1 MLNLLRRSVL
11 KGAAA
16 AAALTIGLTALPHA
30 ASAETELRVVP
41 HSGLKILDPIWTT
54 AYITRNHGYM
64 IYDTLFAMDP
74 DGNVQPQMV
83 DSVSRSDDG
92 KTVTITLRD
101 GLKWHDGAAVTATD
115 TVASINRWA
124 SKDAMGQKMMTFV
137 DSLEATDDKTMV
149 FTLNAPT
156 GLIELALAKPSSNVP
171 FMMPARIAATPGD
184 EQIAEYIGSGP
195 FSFNNEEWEPG
206 VKVVYEKFDD
216 YVPRSEATNGF
227 AGAKIAKVDRVIWT
241 PNRDIQ
247 QAINAL
253 NAGEVDIIESTPP
266 DLLPLV
272 AEGGQAYTQSPNP
285 AGLQYT
291 FRFNVLHPPFD
302 NPKIRQALLYAFN
315 QEDFM
320 QATIGDPN
328 YYKACKAMFICGTP
342 LETDAGFE
350 DKLESNF
357 KKARELLKEGGYD
370 GTPVLLDFGAARD
383 IRHRESGDLTR
394 ILTPGYAPYE
404 QENPDWHEQGPWTD
418 IYALAATLYYA
429 VCGKRP
435 ASGGQRA
442 AAVFG
447 GRDDPYV
454 PLSDLQPEGY
464 SPRFLQAIDQALA
477 FDPSAR
483 PSNTTAWNDLFVD
496 PEPEPAVTTAPQTQ
510 KSRSRTPLFAGL
522 GLLVILAAGGF
533 WWQQQSTAPTA
544 KPVASSTPATEAVT
558 QETSTPGETESATP
572 APPPEPVKVDQT
584 PMAKTLVVSA
594 LLLSKTACWHEA
606 REQKISG
613 LIESIRNLPETAD
626 RTQFLVDQ
634 QNKLDESREGFASNS
649 QKYAA
654 AVAELGAVDEETRS
668 AAVSA
673 VLESEEYQR
682 DPVYQTLGQ
691 VLLDHTETAGV
702 GLDAIRE
709 DLKQLSRNG
718 LMEQG

>member
-1 MLNLLRRSVL
+1 MDTSSDAATVIAGQHGDALPPGTLIHHYRIIRLLGRGAFGLTYLAEEPQLQRLVAIKEYLPS
-11 KGAAA
+11 AAA
-16 AAALTIGLTALPHA
+16 SRDDTLTVSSLTPESEEFFRYGLSSFLQEARTLVQFDHPNVARVLTYFSELGTAYLVMNYETGHNFNEWLRENPHPPETAL
-30 ASAETELRVVP
+30 
-41 HSGLKILDPIWTT
+41 LDIFLP
-54 AYITRNHGYM
+54 
-64 IYDTLFAMDP
+64 
-74 DGNVQPQMV
+74 
-83 DSVSRSDDG
+83 
-92 KTVTITLRD
+92 
-101 GLKWHDGAAVTATD
+101 
-115 TVASINRWA
+115 INRGL
-124 SKDAMGQKMMTFV
+124 SQV
-137 DSLEATDDKTMV
+137 HEA
-149 FTLNAPT
+149 
-156 GLIELALAKPSSNVP
+156 G
-171 FMMPARIAATPGD
+171 
-184 EQIAEYIGSGP
+184 YIH
-195 FSFNNEEWEPG
+195 
-206 VKVVYEKFDD
+206 
-216 YVPRSEATNGF
+216 
-227 AGAKIAKVDRVIWT
+227 
-241 PNRDIQ
+241 RDIK
-247 QAINAL
+247 A
-253 NAGEVDIIESTPP
+253 
-266 DLLPLV
+266 
-272 AEGGQAYTQSPNP
+272 
-285 AGLQYT
+285 
-291 FRFNVLHPPFD
+291 D
-302 NPKIRQALLYAFN
+302 NIYIR
-315 QEDFM
+315 E
-320 QATIGDPN
+320 
-328 YYKACKAMFICGTP
+328 
-342 LETDAGFE
+342 
-350 DKLESNF
+350 
-357 KKARELLKEGGYD
+357 D

-454 PLSDLQPEGY
+454 PLSDLQPDGY

-477 FDPSAR
+477 FDPNAR

-496 PEPEPAVTTAPQTQ
+496 PEPEPAVSAPPQTETG
-510 KSRSRTPLFAGL
+510 RSRAPLFAGL
-522 GLLVILAAGGF
+522 GLLVILAAGGV
-533 WWQQQSTAPTA
+533 WWQQQSTAPATT
-544 KPVASSTPATEAVT
+544 PVATSTPATEPAP
-558 QETSTPGETESATP
+558 QETNAPSETESTST

-634 QNKLDESREGFASNS
+634 QNKLDESRAGFASNS

-668 AAVSA
+668 TAVSQ

-691 VLLDHTETAGV
+691 VLLEHTDTAGV
-702 GLDAIRE
+702 GLEVIRE